1 MFLNKTA
8 ILVALIASVMAVNVN
23 QSEAKK
29 EPAKAT
35 DPAAPAAPA
44 EDEFHSWLDFCVI
57 CDSFKWHPNK
67 DKDEAA
73 NKAADTKATTP
84 KAWSATNMIFIYVMI
99 TKGYN

>member
-35 DPAAPAAPA
+35 DPAAPA

-84 KAWSATNMIFIYVMI
+84 KA
-99 TKGYN
+99 